1 MNGTIAAL
9 LASVFALPAAAQDHS
24 GHTMPGMTMP
34 AAPPAKAKVRTKP
47 AAQARPA
54 EPAAAGT
61 DPHAGHVMPPAQ
73 AADPHAGHDMSDMP
87 DMPAADPHAGHAMP
101 ATPAVATGTDLPPGD
116 APAPPVPMPHAAD
129 ALWGTAAMARA
140 RDRMMVDEGGG
151 QRFTQLLVDLAE
163 VRSGGGYRWEGEG
176 WWGGD
181 LHRLVVKSEGE
192 GDDRVETAEVQALYS
207 RAIGPYFNL
216 QAGIRHD
223 IRPTPTRTF
232 GVVGIE
238 GLAPY
243 WFEIDAA
250 AFLSTRGEL
259 LARIEGYY
267 DQRLTQRLIL
277 QPRVELNLSAQDI
290 RATGTGTGLT
300 GAELGLR
307 LRYEIAREFAPYVGI
322 QWERRFGDTRR
333 FAREAGGDSGG
344 VAVVAGVRA
353 WF

>member
-1 MNGTIAAL
+1 MSGAIVAM
-9 LASVFALPAAAQDHS
+9 LAGIVALPAAAQDHS

-34 AAPPAKAKVRTKP
+34 AAPPAKAKVQAKP
-47 AAQARPA
+47 A
-54 EPAAAGT
+54 
-61 DPHAGHVMPPAQ
+61 DPHAGHVMPAQ
-73 AADPHAGHDMSDMP
+73 QADDPHAGHTMP

-101 ATPAVATGTDLPPGD
+101 AASPVAIGTDLPPGD
-116 APAPPVPMPHAAD
+116 APAPPAPMPHAAD
-129 ALWGTAAMARA
+129 ALWGAPAMAQA
-140 RDRMMVDEGGG
+140 RDRMMADEGGG
-151 QRFTQLLVDLAE
+151 QRFAQVLVDLAE
-163 VRSGGGYRWEGEG
+163 IRSGGGYRWEGEG

-181 LHRLVVKSEGE
+181 LNRFVVKSEGE
-192 GDDRVETAEVQALYS
+192 GNDRVESAEVQALYS

-216 QAGIRHD
+216 QAGVRHD

-259 LARIEGYY
+259 LARVEGYY

-300 GAELGLR
+300 DAELGLR
-307 LRYEIAREFAPYVGI
+307 LRYEVAREFAPYVGI

-333 FAREAGGDSGG
+333 FARDTGGDSGG
-344 VAVVAGVRA
+344 IAVVAGVRA